1 MSPMSVCTCFVTVLT
16 LSVVSF
22 SPLHYSSAR
31 SNGKIG
37 RRVFYCAPTKS
48 RNPVIRFDFR
58 FENNS
63 SWKPVFYSKWWF
75 STLIKTRFCFN
86 RNTACFRFGFE
97 CNCSQLFYLLRHFF
111 VELNSIHMKLI
122 KPVPILPHT
131 QTHTHTQA
139 KAVCEAKKGKRS
151 KSGCL
156 QIFRRKKGDNTYTH
170 FDDNSAVWSDT
181 HNGNRRQNVS
191 RSSQIPIKL
200 IVVSQHEKRNK
211 NINTSAQTENAASH
225 AYTIHTLWPACMLQ
239 THPSLANANTAAA
252 MPRRAVQSTIASS
265 QPFISIVSIIF
276 ADLFLLSIFSFFPL
290 HSKIVSFHFVLI
302 YIIFLCCVSL
312 SFSVCTCAFQY
323 TNFFCASNTIRPH

>member
-48 RNPVIRFDFR
+48 RNPVIRYDFR

-225 AYTIHTLWPACMLQ
+225 AYTIHTLWL
-239 THPSLANANTAAA
+239 TDTSL
-252 MPRRAVQSTIASS
+252 PRQRYRRRSHATQGCSINRCFFSTIHFNCFNNFCRSFSS
-265 QPFISIVSIIF
+265 FPFYSR
-276 ADLFLLSIFSFFPL
+276 
-290 HSKIVSFHFVLI
+290 IVSFLFVLFLSLFQCVYVCFSI
-302 YIIFLCCVSL
+302 Y
-312 SFSVCTCAFQY
+312 
-323 TNFFCASNTIRPH
+323 